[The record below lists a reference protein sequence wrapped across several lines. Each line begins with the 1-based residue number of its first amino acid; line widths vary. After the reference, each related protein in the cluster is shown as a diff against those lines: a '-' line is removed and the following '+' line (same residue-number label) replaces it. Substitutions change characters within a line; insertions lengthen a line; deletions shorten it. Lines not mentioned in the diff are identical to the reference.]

1 MTIFDIALMLGMGVL
16 VYITYEL
23 LKYEPLNN

>member
-1 MTIFDIALMLGMGVL
+1 MTIFDVALMLGMGVL

-23 LKYEPLNN
+23 LRFEPLNN